1 MSAPLDALRRTF
13 DYLSLQLLRRI
24 EIRYRLILAFVLL
37 ALLPLL
43 LSGYISY
50 AESTKAIKEKT
61 RVFSIEVV
69 KQVSKNVQ
77 LRMAHIDAASGSLVL
92 SDAAQR
98 ALAAVADGDAVAQ
111 SAARLDMTRLLLD
124 HYGSFDFVNQKYLLD
139 KYNRITDSQAFAQ
152 LTQGVVRFAEQAPTQ
167 QGSPYWGSYDDGV
180 GRQNIG
186 MLRPVVSKSSN
197 RQLGNLFLAIR
208 PEHFSII
215 LEDVD
220 LGNGTDIF
228 ILDAASGRVIVAPL
242 GKPLPAAAPALLDR
256 ITRSMKNR
264 EQSSFVAFD
273 GPAPGQQFAA
283 YTAVPGTSWFVVS
296 AIPEDRLT
304 AEAQSVR
311 NQIVLIGALCF
322 LLAISFSYF
331 IGYSISEPL
340 KDLVDKMRASGSPA
354 DRADPQHAA
363 ENDDDGAELDGQDEL
378 GRLAQRFDRM
388 HAAIEQKIAQINE
401 LNASL
406 EHTVAERTAALGA
419 NEREL
424 RSLIENTPDT
434 IVRYD
439 GQCRRLYVNP
449 AFTALAGS
457 ARSLLGSRPTEYP
470 GGPSAAGYETRIKA
484 VIASGENAEFEL
496 EWPDQDG
503 RNICSHIRLTA
514 ERDTDAA
521 AVTVLAVGRDI
532 TELRQRER
540 ELAGS
545 RELLRDVEKRQALG
559 RERQRLLQDMHDG
572 LGSSLVS
579 ALRVVEHGR
588 MDEAEVA
595 QVLRGCLDDLK
606 LAIDSMEPVEA
617 DLLLLLATL
626 RFRLGPRLERTGIVL
641 RWEAQDVPP
650 LDWLDPG
657 NALHILRILQEAF
670 TNIIKHAQAT
680 EIRVATAVAGDYASV
695 TITDNGCGFVVEEGL
710 TRGGSGLSNQQRRAQ
725 AISGQ
730 VSWQSS
736 AAGTCF
742 SLRLP
747 IKRLAAASAT
757 ATTAAAATSG

>member
-24 EIRYRLILAFVLL
+24 EIRSRLIHAFVLL
-37 ALLPLL
+37 SLLPLL

-50 AESTKAIKEKT
+50 VESTKAIKEKT

-92 SDAAQR
+92 SDAVQR
-98 ALAAVADGDAVAQ
+98 ALAAVADGDPVAQ

-139 KYNRITDSQAFAQ
+139 KYNRITDSQVFAQ
-152 LTQGVVRFAEQAPTQ
+152 LTQGVVRFAAQAPTQ

-180 GRQNIG
+180 GRQSIG

-208 PEHFSII
+208 PEHFSTI

-228 ILDAASGRVIVAPL
+228 ILDAASGRVIVAPR
-242 GKPLPAAAPALLDR
+242 GKPLPAGAAAPALLDS
-256 ITRSMKNR
+256 IARSMTSR
-264 EQSSFVAFD
+264 EPSSFVAFD
-273 GPAPGQQFAA
+273 GQASGQQFAA

-296 AIPEDRLT
+296 SIPEDRLT

-340 KDLVDKMRASGSPA
+340 KDLVDKMRATGSPA
-354 DRADPQHAA
+354 DRAAGDVH
-363 ENDDDGAELDGQDEL
+363 DGAALDGQDEL
-378 GRLAQRFDRM
+378 GRLAQCFDRM
-388 HAAIEQKIAQINE
+388 HAAIAQKIAQINDI
-401 LNASL
+401 NASL

-424 RSLIENTPDT
+424 RSLIDNTPDT

-457 ARSLLGSRPTEYP
+457 ARRLLGSRPTEYP
-470 GGPSAAGYETRIKA
+470 GGPSAAGYEDRIKA
-484 VIASGENAEFEL
+484 VVASGENAEFEL
-496 EWPDQDG
+496 EWPDKDG
-503 RNICSHIRLTA
+503 RRICSHIRLTA
-514 ERDTDAA
+514 ERDADGA

-670 TNIIKHAQAT
+670 TNIVKHAQAT
-680 EIRVATAVAGDYASV
+680 EIRVATAAAGDYASV
-695 TITDNGCGFVVEEGL
+695 TITDNGCGFVVEEAL
-710 TRGGSGLSNQQRRAQ
+710 TRSGKGLSNQQRRAQ
-725 AISGQ
+725 AIGGE
-730 VSWQSS
+730 VSWQSG

-747 IKRLAAASAT
+747 IKRLP
-757 ATTAAAATSG
+757 AAAANAVAAAAAPGALV